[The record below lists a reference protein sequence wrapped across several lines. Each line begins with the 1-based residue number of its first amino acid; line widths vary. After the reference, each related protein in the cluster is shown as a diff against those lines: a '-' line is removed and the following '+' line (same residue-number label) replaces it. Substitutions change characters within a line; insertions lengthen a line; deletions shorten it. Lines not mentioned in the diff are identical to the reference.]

1 VSRTRCI
8 AITNS
13 LENRRTPVPTP
24 LGERVREL
32 RLKRGLTLEA
42 LAERIGS
49 SKSYMWEIEN
59 KDVAR
64 PSAEKL
70 QQIALALE
78 TTADYL
84 LATEAVTEADA
95 DDTAFFRKYQQMKP
109 KSKERLREMLKILDD
124 ED

>member
-1 VSRTRCI
+1 M
-8 AITNS
+8 A
-13 LENRRTPVPTP
+13 TP

-42 LAERIGS
+42 LAERAGS

-59 KDVAR
+59 NDVAR

-84 LATEAVTEADA
+84 LTAEAITEPDAADK
-95 DDTAFFRKYQQMKP
+95 AFFRKYQKMKP
-109 KSKERLREMLKILDD
+109 KGKERLREMLKILDD

>member
-1 VSRTRCI
+1 M
-8 AITNS
+8 
-13 LENRRTPVPTP
+13 PTP

-42 LAERIGS
+42 LAERVGS
-49 SKSYMWEIEN
+49 GKSYMWQIEN

-95 DDTAFFRKYQQMKP
+95 DDEAFFCNYQKMKP
-109 KSKERLREMLKILDD
+109 KSKERLREILKILDD
-124 ED
+124 KD

>member
-1 VSRTRCI
+1 M
-8 AITNS
+8 
-13 LENRRTPVPTP
+13 PTP

-42 LAERIGS
+42 LAERVGS

-84 LATEAVTEADA
+84 LATAAVTEADA
-95 DDTAFFRKYQQMKP
+95 DDTAFFRKYQKMNP
-109 KSKERLREMLKILDD
+109 KGKERLREMLKILDD
-124 ED
+124 EDE

>member
-1 VSRTRCI
+1 M
-8 AITNS
+8 
-13 LENRRTPVPTP
+13 PTP

-42 LAERIGS
+42 LAERVGS

-95 DDTAFFRKYQQMKP
+95 DDTAFFRKYQRMNP
-109 KSKERLREMLKILDD
+109 KGKERLREMLRILDD
-124 ED
+124 EDE

>member
-1 VSRTRCI
+1 MYRDNEPDRQI
-8 AITNS
+8 G
-13 LENRRTPVPTP
+13 EHPVPTP

-42 LAERIGS
+42 LAERVGS

-70 QQIALALE
+70 HQIAAALE
-78 TTADYL
+78 TTTDYL
-84 LATEAVTEADA
+84 ISADEVTEADA
-95 DDTAFFRKYQQMKP
+95 TDTAFFRKYQKMKP
-109 KSKERLREMLKILDD
+109 KSKEKLREMLKILDD
-124 ED
+124 EDE

>member
-1 VSRTRCI
+1 M
-8 AITNS
+8 
-13 LENRRTPVPTP
+13 PTP
-24 LGERVREL
+24 LGDRVREL

-42 LAERIGS
+42 LAERVGS

-84 LATEAVTEADA
+84 LAIEAVTEADA
-95 DDTAFFRKYQQMKP
+95 DDKVFFRKYQQMKP

-124 ED
+124 EDE